1 MDGLLIRPFQRSVLP
16 LVTSASTRPP
26 LAVQTA
32 VLDGLGAVGDND
44 HAPGEY
50 LELDTLA
57 LQIKRA
63 ALLLHR
69 LSH

>member
-1 MDGLLIRPFQRSVLP
+1 
-16 LVTSASTRPP
+16 
-26 LAVQTA
+26 
-32 VLDGLGAVGDND
+32 VGDND

-57 LQIKRA
+57 LQIKRS

-69 LSH
+69 LSN